1 MILKRKNFKFIQNA
15 TSILKSN
22 IAIRILRKILSKEVN
37 LFLRTNDIISHNPL
51 INGNYEPHLIELYKY
66 FSKEGHSEFFIDI
79 GANIGLS
86 SCFISKHFDAL
97 YLIEPNPLVFKILEV
112 NVAVN
117 KYNEKFTLFNFGLAK
132 NSGIVKLMVPKH
144 NWGGAFIVGRD
155 NSYNQTVLAKK
166 DGFNSINP
174 QNYLQLDVQVNKADE
189 SFYQIFHS
197 LNKTSR
203 IKGVIKIDVEG
214 YEDNV
219 LKGLSQSL
227 PNNISVFVV
236 FENWDPRFDLTK
248 VLNRFDGRAQAFML
262 TVTKPYRKK
271 SSPLVKSLLFLLNFP
286 LGRSNFTYSL
296 KSIESGDNLAG
307 NIVLMIK

>member
-1 MILKRKNFKFIQNA
+1 MF
-15 TSILKSN
+15 
-22 IAIRILRKILSKEVN
+22 
-37 LFLRTNDIISHNPL
+37 
-51 INGNYEPHLIELYKY
+51 
-66 FSKEGHSEFFIDI
+66 
-79 GANIGLS
+79 
-86 SCFISKHFDAL
+86 
-97 YLIEPNPLVFKILEV
+97 EPNPLVFKILEV

-117 KYNEKFTLFNFGLAK
+117 QYNEKFTLFNFGLAE
-132 NSGIVKLMVPKH
+132 NSGIVKLMIPKH

-166 DGFNSINP
+166 DGFTSINP

-214 YEDNV
+214 CEDNI
-219 LKGLSQSL
+219 LKGLSHSL

-236 FENWDPRFDLTK
+236 FENWDPHFDLAK
-248 VLNRFDGRAQAFML
+248 VVNRFNGRAQAFIL
-262 TVTKPYRKK
+262 TVTKPFRKN
-271 SSPLVKSLLFLLNFP
+271 SSHLIKSLMFLLNFP
-286 LGRSNFTYSL
+286 FGRSNYTYSL
-296 KSIESGDNLAG
+296 KSIKSGDNVIG